1 MPCWSEIQ
9 NEIGGSTEIAKL
21 NDKRMS
27 FLASISE
34 QTGRN
39 TISYYSAFL
48 QKPNVQDISIN
59 DLDTNAFMEAVYKM
73 DRSKGLDIILHTPGG
88 DIAATESII
97 NYLHSIFNNDIR
109 AIIPQM
115 AMSAGSLISVSCKEI
130 IMGKQSC
137 LGPFDPQIGGIACQ
151 SLIKEFE
158 EAKEDIKHNPQA
170 LGLWQV
176 IVSKYHP
183 TLLISCKQAI
193 SLSDELAN
201 KLLIKSIVDPEK
213 IKLIKAEFNDN
224 GTSKTHSRHISKEKC
239 KKVGLNIIDLES
251 DQILQDLVLSLHHCY
266 MITFEKTYATKIVEN
281 NIKGCYLRLVTQ
293 QSNK

>member
-97 NYLHSIFNNDIR
+97 NYLHSII
-109 AIIPQM
+109 
-115 AMSAGSLISVSCKEI
+115 
-130 IMGKQSC
+130 
-137 LGPFDPQIGGIACQ
+137 
-151 SLIKEFE
+151 
-158 EAKEDIKHNPQA
+158 
-170 LGLWQV
+170 
-176 IVSKYHP
+176 
-183 TLLISCKQAI
+183 
-193 SLSDELAN
+193 
-201 KLLIKSIVDPEK
+201 
-213 IKLIKAEFNDN
+213 
-224 GTSKTHSRHISKEKC
+224 
-239 KKVGLNIIDLES
+239 
-251 DQILQDLVLSLHHCY
+251 
-266 MITFEKTYATKIVEN
+266 
-281 NIKGCYLRLVTQ
+281 
-293 QSNK
+293 